1 MRTKVLR
8 AAGLGLAIMWA
19 GTVAI
24 ADTLVL
30 RNGSRVSGRVISV
43 RDGVIEFEDE
53 RANRGRVVRV
63 DQDDVRA
70 IEFDRD
76 DSGRDGFSRDGFG
89 RDGFGAPRPGP
100 GGGDRPRG
108 MRERDVNVSA
118 RAAWT
123 NTGIA
128 VRSGQT
134 VFFRASGRVRWG
146 PGRQH
151 GPQGENDSPRNPGR
165 PIPSRPGG
173 ALIGRVGDDAPF
185 FIGSAEEGI
194 RVRGSGEL
202 LLGINDDFLEDN
214 SGAFRV
220 TVSF

>member
-1 MRTKVLR
+1 MRTTMLR
-8 AAGLGLAIMWA
+8 AAGLGLAILWA
-19 GTVAI
+19 GPSAI

-30 RNGSRVSGRVISV
+30 RNGSRVSGRLIAV

-53 RANRGRVVRV
+53 RANRGRVVRI

-89 RDGFGAPRPGP
+89 GAPRPGF

-108 MRERDVNVSA
+108 MREREVNVSA
-118 RAAWT
+118 RAPWT
-123 NTGIA
+123 NTGIS

-146 PGRQH
+146 PGRQD

-173 ALIGRVGDDAPF
+173 GLIGRIGNDAPF

-194 RVRGSGEL
+194 RVRESGEL